1 MDEDKYIE
9 YYQSLIDNDTK
20 NIHLLQKKIDDYV
33 YPTKDDTY
41 NNYPDHHTPDFIYEL
56 SNKLEYSH
64 KKTLLNISDLS
75 KKCPSKDIND
85 LNIDRGFELSNNQQF
100 LRNFINRRTPYR
112 GLVIFHGVGVGKTC
126 SAINI
131 SNSFLDTEVLGNDRI
146 ICLVPKNI
154 RGGWENTIYD
164 KTKGSGQCSG
174 NSFEDIIKSSF
185 YHGKVSDKKVR
196 SIINNYYEFYGYLKF
211 ANYVKKLIKNGIGN
225 KKLDKETYNKMERE
239 IIREKFSNRVL
250 IIDEVHNLREEN
262 DGINKGDIKKRIKKG
277 SYVSW
282 EDKDGLFRYGEVLSF
297 SEESSGLI
305 YSILREDTNEVEKV
319 HNNGIQNE
327 SDGNQKAREI
337 IDKVIDYSE
346 GLRLIMLSATPMFNK
361 SSEIIWLL
369 NLLLKNDNRPI
380 LSYDEIFRDPG
391 GMDRRSTARGGPG
404 GRLSSANEVLTK
416 KGIDIIRKKSTG
428 YFSYLRGENPISFP
442 IRVHPD
448 INNDIRCMG
457 GDFNKKLKYYDY
469 PQLNFQRQDISGLG
483 EYQFRFIKMY
493 NTQMEGYQKSI
504 YEEMMNNISDKSSY
518 SLRLSERNIG
528 LQISNI
534 VYMDESKDIS
544 LESYGNKGYSQY
556 FKDRVQRKS
565 KVCTYINP
573 DEPILDIDSIKNIS
587 CKMHAIITGMLK
599 DKPEG
604 IIFIYSDFIYS
615 GILPLAM
622 ALEHIG
628 FEKYN
633 GNDILDYPKWKQGST
648 GNQTKRE
655 PIDYQMNPMR
665 EGSKRAKYIILTGDK
680 SLSPNNED
688 ERKASSHE
696 NNIYGENIKVILGNT
711 VTSEGMDFKNIR
723 EIHVLDP
730 WYHLYKIE
738 QIVGRG
744 IRYCSHSLQP
754 KEKQNVTV
762 YLHTSSIDPKI
773 ESIDTNTYR
782 IAEEKASQIGAI
794 EKILK
799 ENSIDCFL
807 NKQINMID
815 NLKGINILTSRK
827 KNEKIDINDKNYT
840 KVCSFSGPL
849 SSKKKDK
856 NTGCLIN
863 CNVSEEKW
871 GKLLDNIRDDKLI
884 DDDTFTKE
892 YIMESTK
899 LIYLIIKELYNEYNC
914 YSFEEIINRIKNL
927 IDTNKKIIYHSMDV
941 IMDNKWIIWNNGIS
955 GYIIQS
961 NDFYLFQ
968 PFYSN
973 DTLIPYIYRN
983 KNIFDIDKVHKYS
996 SKLEVDI
1003 EEDITCDMDYNDVY
1017 EKIRNSIDTM
1027 DKDIKAFKPFLSNYQ
1042 ADIFVDHYI
1051 DRLTYE
1057 EKVVLLKEILCE
1069 YINNEYQVLNDKT
1082 DQMILQFFKDN
1093 LIMVDDNMEYYILDI
1108 EKGNVVGFFLFNT
1121 MEYYKDTERDV
1132 FEDYTYFIYNHGEWI
1147 SLDNVGIN
1155 SLKEN
1160 YLKNKGRSKIFKT
1173 SSIWGYTFK
1182 DDKNN
1187 HTFKIIN
1194 NATYGTKTPGK
1205 VIGNKGVKPIT
1216 LLKDFSKDFRDN
1228 FTLYLKNIISMIED
1242 KLAGRPSILEEYQR
1256 KIKKKGIDLE
1266 TLIKI
1271 NLSFFKEYKIKSE
1284 KNIISKEFISLLFEY
1299 SLRSNFT
1306 YFNYDL
1312 FLLKYLS

>member
-1 MDEDKYIE
+1 
-9 YYQSLIDNDTK
+9 
-20 NIHLLQKKIDDYV
+20 
-33 YPTKDDTY
+33 
-41 NNYPDHHTPDFIYEL
+41 
-56 SNKLEYSH
+56 
-64 KKTLLNISDLS
+64 
-75 KKCPSKDIND
+75 
-85 LNIDRGFELSNNQQF
+85 
-100 LRNFINRRTPYR
+100 
-112 GLVIFHGVGVGKTC
+112 
-126 SAINI
+126 
-131 SNSFLDTEVLGNDRI
+131 
-146 ICLVPKNI
+146 
-154 RGGWENTIYD
+154 
-164 KTKGSGQCSG
+164 
-174 NSFEDIIKSSF
+174 
-185 YHGKVSDKKVR
+185 
-196 SIINNYYEFYGYLKF
+196 
-211 ANYVKKLIKNGIGN
+211 
-225 KKLDKETYNKMERE
+225 
-239 IIREKFSNRVL
+239 
-250 IIDEVHNLREEN
+250 
-262 DGINKGDIKKRIKKG
+262 
-277 SYVSW
+277 
-282 EDKDGLFRYGEVLSF
+282 
-297 SEESSGLI
+297 
-305 YSILREDTNEVEKV
+305 
-319 HNNGIQNE
+319 
-327 SDGNQKAREI
+327 
-337 IDKVIDYSE
+337 
-346 GLRLIMLSATPMFNK
+346 
-361 SSEIIWLL
+361 
-369 NLLLKNDNRPI
+369 
-380 LSYDEIFRDPG
+380 
-391 GMDRRSTARGGPG
+391 
-404 GRLSSANEVLTK
+404 
-416 KGIDIIRKKSTG
+416 
-428 YFSYLRGENPISFP
+428 
-442 IRVHPD
+442 
-448 INNDIRCMG
+448 
-457 GDFNKKLKYYDY
+457 
-469 PQLNFQRQDISGLG
+469 
-483 EYQFRFIKMY
+483 
-493 NTQMEGYQKSI
+493 
-504 YEEMMNNISDKSSY
+504 
-518 SLRLSERNIG
+518 
-528 LQISNI
+528 
-534 VYMDESKDIS
+534 
-544 LESYGNKGYSQY
+544 
-556 FKDRVQRKS
+556 
-565 KVCTYINP
+565 
-573 DEPILDIDSIKNIS
+573 
-587 CKMHAIITGMLK
+587 
-599 DKPEG
+599 
-604 IIFIYSDFIYS
+604 
-615 GILPLAM
+615 
-622 ALEHIG
+622 
-628 FEKYN
+628 
-633 GNDILDYPKWKQGST
+633 
-648 GNQTKRE
+648 
-655 PIDYQMNPMR
+655 
-665 EGSKRAKYIILTGDK
+665 
-680 SLSPNNED
+680 
-688 ERKASSHE
+688 
-696 NNIYGENIKVILGNT
+696 
-711 VTSEGMDFKNIR
+711 
-723 EIHVLDP
+723 
-730 WYHLYKIE
+730 
-738 QIVGRG
+738 
-744 IRYCSHSLQP
+744 
-754 KEKQNVTV
+754 
-762 YLHTSSIDPKI
+762 
-773 ESIDTNTYR
+773 
-782 IAEEKASQIGAI
+782 
-794 EKILK
+794 
-799 ENSIDCFL
+799 
-807 NKQINMID
+807 
-815 NLKGINILTSRK
+815 
-827 KNEKIDINDKNYT
+827 
-840 KVCSFSGPL
+840 
-849 SSKKKDK
+849 
-856 NTGCLIN
+856 
-863 CNVSEEKW
+863 
-871 GKLLDNIRDDKLI
+871 
-884 DDDTFTKE
+884 
-892 YIMESTK
+892 MESTK

-1108 EKGNVVGFFLFNT
+1108 EKGNVVGFFLFNA